1 MPGTPPRPGGRGRA
15 RLHSKTPGEPAPT
28 LRGTVPTTAVSTFTD
43 EEVRSFGGL
52 LCPGTPREEV
62 PALAS
67 SGEPPTRPLQAGL
80 VPQPEEAVTQAEVTL
95 ALMVAAAAEAE
106 AEAAAMKAVIKE
118 AVQAMAA
125 RVVVVGAASAVAEAE
140 ASAVAE
146 AEAAAVAAKAAA
158 AVEAEAAAAAEAA
171 AGTAAAEAKV
181 VTASEL
187 PAGLTPRAVLLRARG
202 YVRNEA

>member
-1 MPGTPPRPGGRGRA
+1 MMYMHMPGGGR
-15 RLHSKTPGEPAPT
+15 SKTPGEPAPT
-28 LRGTVPTTAVSTFTD
+28 LRGTVPTTTVSTFTD
-43 EEVRSFGGL
+43 EEVLSFGGL

-62 PALAS
+62 PDS

-95 ALMVAAAAEAE
+95 ALMVAAAAEAA
-106 AEAAAMKAVIKE
+106 AEAAAVKAVVKE

-125 RVVVVGAASAVAEAE
+125 RVVVIGA

-158 AVEAEAAAAAEAA
+158 AVEAEAAATAEAA
-171 AGTAAAEAKV
+171 AGTAAAEAKA

>member
-1 MPGTPPRPGGRGRA
+1 M
-15 RLHSKTPGEPAPT
+15 
-28 LRGTVPTTAVSTFTD
+28 PTTTVSTFTD
-43 EEVRSFGGL
+43 EEVLSFGGL

-62 PALAS
+62 PDS

-95 ALMVAAAAEAE
+95 ALMVAAAAEA
-106 AEAAAMKAVIKE
+106 AAVKAVVK
-118 AVQAMAA
+118 VK
-125 RVVVVGAASAVAEAE
+125 V
-140 ASAVAE
+140 VAE

>member
-1 MPGTPPRPGGRGRA
+1 MMYMHMPGGGR
-15 RLHSKTPGEPAPT
+15 SKTPGEPAPT
-28 LRGTVPTTAVSTFTD
+28 LRGTVPTTTVSTFTD
-43 EEVRSFGGL
+43 EEVLSFGGL

-62 PALAS
+62 PDS

-95 ALMVAAAAEAE
+95 ALMVAAAAAQAA
-106 AEAAAMKAVIKE
+106 AEAAAVKAVVKE

-125 RVVVVGAASAVAEAE
+125 RVVVIGA

-158 AVEAEAAAAAEAA
+158 AVEAEAAATAEAA
-171 AGTAAAEAKV
+171 AGTAAAEVKAGK
-181 VTASEL
+181 ASEL